1 VILHFGD
8 WHGEP
13 PLVSQV
19 YSERVLASRV
29 PLLLRGKLG
38 RTTGIE
44 LYTFGVS
51 ARRQS
56 GPRFEVLH
64 LACIPHYKE
73 PVFEVAKAK
82 AADTS
87 AILRA

>member
-19 YSERVLASRV
+19 YSERVLTSRV

-38 RTTGIE
+38 QTAEIE
-44 LYTFGVS
+44 LCSGHLGCGQGLNGNSANLRNFSRNADVTVSRFG
-51 ARRQS
+51 AS
-56 GPRFEVLH
+56 GKF
-64 LACIPHYKE
+64 
-73 PVFEVAKAK
+73 
-82 AADTS
+82 AA
-87 AILRA
+87 